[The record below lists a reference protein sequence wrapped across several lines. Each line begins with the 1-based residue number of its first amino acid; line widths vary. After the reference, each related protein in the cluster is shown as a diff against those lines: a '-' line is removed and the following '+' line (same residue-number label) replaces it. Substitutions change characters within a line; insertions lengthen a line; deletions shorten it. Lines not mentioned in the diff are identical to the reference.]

1 MNTKEF
7 LNYLKQNCSPQI
19 KTMRNKFQAQKL
31 LFLLDNDFANGNESL
46 LKKKSVHC
54 TMNIKRPQFLGVE
67 IFKTPQIMNLV
78 FIEEVFHSTTWLTD
92 RTHNIQVNT

>member
-1 MNTKEF
+1 MDTKEF

-46 LKKKSVHC
+46 LKKKISKLYNEHKVPSSS
-54 TMNIKRPQFLGVE
+54 RGRDF
-67 IFKTPQIMNLV
+67 
-78 FIEEVFHSTTWLTD
+78 
-92 RTHNIQVNT
+92 